1 MTVKNKMKRYDRKI
15 SVNDLT
21 GNSEEKGSSSD
32 SSELNEKFWDNLE
45 VFEPREKKPVSLR
58 IDEDILEFFK
68 KDGSGYQSRINA
80 VLKAYVEAM
89 RSKENSGKGKR

>member
-1 MTVKNKMKRYDRKI
+1 MKRYDRKI
-15 SVNDLT
+15 SVTDLRAPK
-21 GNSEEKGSSSD
+21 EEIASSSG

-58 IDEDILEFFK
+58 IDEDVLEFFK
-68 KDGSGYQSRINA
+68 KDGPGYQSRINA

-89 RSKENSGKGKR
+89 RSKENAGNSQK

>member
-1 MTVKNKMKRYDRKI
+1 MKRYDRKI
-15 SVNDLT
+15 SVNDLRT
-21 GNSEEKGSSSD
+21 RSEENSSNSD
-32 SSELNEKFWDNLE
+32 SSDLNEKFWDNLE

-68 KDGSGYQSRINA
+68 KDGPGYQSRINA

-89 RSKENSGKGKR
+89 RSKDNTGKGKK

>member
-1 MTVKNKMKRYDRKI
+1 MKRYDRKI
-15 SVNDLT
+15 SVNDLAT
-21 GNSEEKGSSSD
+21 RSEEQVSSSD
-32 SSELNEKFWDNLE
+32 SSELKQKFWDNLE

-68 KDGSGYQSRINA
+68 KDGPGYQSRINA

-89 RSKENSGKGKR
+89 RSKEDTGNSKK